1 MVTWTRR
8 ATAAALPVAAV
19 AVIAGI
25 VSYSHI
31 EHLALAEHQP
41 LPLARLFPFAVD
53 GLIAAGSVVVLGGEQ
68 LGWLAVVPGVAAT
81 LFANIESGIGYG
93 PLAATVA
100 AWPAVAFSVA
110 SFVLERWIKRL
121 AGQPPAP
128 APASTAVPAAPAPAD
143 IPEPV
148 PVPADVPAVPVPAPA
163 VPDVPAPVP
172 AGHGLNGHA
181 AEAEHMFAA
190 ELAAGNVPPIRRIRA
205 EMRVGGPRAKEIQ
218 AYLEGLTPAGRSIRR
233 MRDEMRQG
241 APVQSAGAP

>member
-8 ATAAALPVAAV
+8 AGAAALPVAAV
-19 AVIAGI
+19 AIIAGI

-41 LPLARLFPFAVD
+41 LTLARLFPFAVD

-121 AGQPPAP
+121 AGQPPA
-128 APASTAVPAAPAPAD
+128 STGVPAAPPFPAAAP
-143 IPEPV
+143 P
-148 PVPADVPAVPVPAPA
+148 PVPADVPGVPVPAPG
-163 VPDVPAPVP
+163 VPGVLEPVP
-172 AGHGLNGHA
+172 AGHGLNGHGH
-181 AEAEHMFAA
+181 EAERLYAA
-190 ELAAGNVPPIRRIRA
+190 ELAAGDVPPIRRIRA
-205 EMRVGGPRAKEIQ
+205 EMHVGGPRAKEIQ
-218 AYLEGLTPAGRSIRR
+218 AHLERLTPAGRSIAQ
-233 MRDEMRQG
+233 MREEIRCGPAAEGDQ
-241 APVQSAGAP
+241 P